1 LSGLGGLLYGG
12 CEILPDDNG
21 EKPLD
26 RLAFRGET
34 EAVKQL
40 IRLTTLFCACAALA
54 LTAVAGP
61 EPLPNGKEMKQVAPA
76 PLPECNW
83 TGFYIGLNV
92 GGQWGHSEDRDI
104 DGYQA
109 PEPHEWGYDE
119 SGVIAGGQVGYNFQ
133 WNWLVLGVEAE
144 GGYMNLEGR
153 GVSQFDASFEGSDT
167 HGKTD
172 SDFFTTIR
180 GRLGFTFGH
189 WLFYATGGGIGVNYE
204 TRVIDNCDT
213 GACGSELINAGKTE
227 FNWGWTGGG
236 GIEYM
241 FNCHWTMKAEYLRY
255 QLDDQTFSGAA
266 RFSDGDFAGR
276 FRFKGIGTEGNI
288 VRAGL
293 NYKF

>member
-1 LSGLGGLLYGG
+1 MKRRSRVTLLSAICLG
-12 CEILPDDNG
+12 
-21 EKPLD
+21 
-26 RLAFRGET
+26 
-34 EAVKQL
+34 
-40 IRLTTLFCACAALA
+40 LA
-54 LTAVAGP
+54 LSAWAGP
-61 EPLPNGKEMKQVAPA
+61 EPISGGKEMKQVAPA
-76 PLPECNW
+76 PPAECNW

-92 GGQWGHSEDRDI
+92 GGQFGHAEDKDL
-104 DGYQA
+104 DGYNDFRIYSSVDR
-109 PEPHEWGYDE
+109 PWGYDE

-213 GACGSELINAGKTE
+213 GACGDELI
-227 FNWGWTGGG
+227 
-236 GIEYM
+236 
-241 FNCHWTMKAEYLRY
+241 H
-255 QLDDQTFSGAA
+255 
-266 RFSDGDFAGR
+266 
-276 FRFKGIGTEGNI
+276 
-288 VRAGL
+288 
-293 NYKF
+293 